1 MLYIYMYT
9 KGRQINNKDRLFF
22 LATIEDLNLEYKIL
36 GEQSK
41 HNIKKDDII
50 FLYSSDTGFE
60 EDYDTGLNTKNIIP
74 STDKLS
80 NLYNKSKFAKYCE
93 LNNLLHP
100 KIYYKELEYPLVFK
114 PTVGSL
120 GENVLLCND
129 DKELEVA
136 INNFNGD
143 YILQQF
149 INTGKFASKYRIIFY
164 KNEVILKYKDINYD
178 KTSIISNLE
187 VGSEVDLE
195 NIPFDCEEV
204 LKEFRKGTDLLF
216 GCLDILVDSM
226 GNLYYLEV
234 NSIAKLYRI
243 SNIVNRNLYKD
254 LFNKL
259 LDNKYI

>member
-1 MLYIYMYT
+1 MLYIYMNT

-36 GEQSK
+36 GDVTKQ
-41 HNIKKDDII
+41 NVNKDDLI

-60 EDYDTGLNTKNIIP
+60 EDYYTNLNSTNTIP
-74 STDKLS
+74 SKGKLS
-80 NLYNKSKFAKYCE
+80 DLYNKSKFAQYCE
-93 LNNLLHP
+93 LNNLPHP
-100 KIYYKELEYPLVFK
+100 KIYNKEVEYPLVFK

-120 GENVLLCND
+120 GESVSLCND
-129 DKELEVA
+129 ETELGVA
-136 INNFNGD
+136 IDNFNGD
-143 YILQQF
+143 YVLQQF

-187 VGSEVDLE
+187 VGSTVDLE
-195 NIPFDCEEV
+195 NIPFNCEEV

-216 GCLDILVDSM
+216 GCLDIIVDSM

-243 SNIVNRNLYKD
+243 SNIVERNLYKE
-254 LFNKL
+254 LFKKL
-259 LDNKYI
+259 LDNHYI